1 MVDFRTRQD
10 KIFDAVNVTLLGMLL
25 LVTAYPVYFVVIA
38 SISKPNLV
46 SVGKVVLWPQGI
58 NFEAYKYIFSDRRI
72 MTGYR
77 NSLFYAAGLTVFS
90 LILTLPAAY
99 AVSRKDMKGRNVMML
114 LMVFTMYFSGGMI
127 PYYVLIRKLGLIDN
141 VLVLM
146 IPGAVSVF
154 NIIIA
159 RTFFIQNVPDEVL
172 ESAKM
177 DGCSNT
183 RFFIQIVLP
192 ISQAIIAIIVLFNVV
207 GSWNSFFDALLFI
220 NDNKKQPLQMVLR
233 RIVLLGGNLAG
244 GDDLSWMSPDELAR
258 RTYLRDLLQY
268 GIIVAAIA
276 PLLIIYPFIQ
286 KHFVRGIM
294 VGSIKG

>member
-10 KIFDAVNVTLLGMLL
+10 RIFDAVNVTLLTLL
-25 LVTAYPVYFVVIA
+25 LFVVAYPVYFVIIA
-38 SISKPNLV
+38 SISSPTHV
-46 SVGKVVLWPQGI
+46 SLGNVVLWPRGV
-58 NFEAYKYIFSDRRI
+58 NLEAYKYIFSDRRI
-72 MTGYR
+72 MLGYR
-77 NSLFYAAGLTVFS
+77 NSLFYASGLTVFS
-90 LILTLPAAY
+90 LVLTLPAAY
-99 AVSRKDMKGRNVMML
+99 AVSRKDLKGRNVMML
-114 LMVFTMYFSGGMI
+114 YMVFTMYFSGGMI
-127 PYYVLIRKLGLIDN
+127 PYYVLIRKLGLVDN

-146 IPGAVSVF
+146 LPGAVSIF

-177 DGCSNT
+177 DGCTNT

-192 ISQAIIAIIVLFNVV
+192 LSPAVIAIIVLFNVV

-220 NDNKKQPLQMVLR
+220 NDMKKQPLQMVLR
-233 RIVLLGGNLAG
+233 RILLLGGNLSG
-244 GDDLSWMSPDELAR
+244 GDDLSWMTPEEIAR

-268 GIIVAAIA
+268 GIIVVAVA
-276 PLLIIYPFIQ
+276 PLLMLYPFIQ

>member
-233 RIVLLGGNLAG
+233 RILLLGGNLAG